1 MKTKILTILEGV
13 KDGIDYEKE
22 KKIIDD
28 GLFDSFDI
36 VSLVVAL
43 NEEFDI
49 EIDVDELVAENFNSI
64 EGMLDL
70 VKKKEEEF

>member
-1 MKTKILTILEGV
+1 MKDKIISILMSINE
-13 KDGIDYEKE
+13 GIDYETE

-28 GLFDSFDI
+28 RHFDSLDI

-49 EIDVDELVAENFNSI
+49 EIEVSELVPENFNSVEAMI
-64 EGMLDL
+64 EL
-70 VKKKEEEF
+70 VQMKLEE